1 MRHRLIRFQCHRQ
14 RGRNLEDLGFG
25 DVLVLGDVLGME
37 FWGFGWGSGFYLV
50 GL

>member
-25 DVLVLGDVLGME
+25 DVLVLGDVLGIDGVLGVWLG
-37 FWGFGWGSGFYLV
+37 FWLLV